1 MIFNEIL
8 WDSPR
13 TISERLPDILGLVL
27 SFTNYIIPTEK
38 IQKFFFKTSQEV
50 VSEIE
55 YDNMRKN
62 FIFVKIEI
70 LVFF

>member
-8 WDSPR
+8 WDEPR
-13 TISERLPDILGLVL
+13 KISERLPDILGLAIG
-27 SFTNYIIPTEK
+27 FANYISPNEK
-38 IQKFFFKTSQEV
+38 IQKIFWKTNQEV

-62 FIFVKIEI
+62 FIFVS
-70 LVFF
+70 

>member
-8 WDSPR
+8 WQNTR
-13 TISERLPDILGLVL
+13 ELSERMPDILGLAI
-27 SFTNYIIPTEK
+27 SFGNYVIPSDK
-38 IQKFFFKTSQEV
+38 IHKFFWRSDSDI

-62 FIFVKIEI
+62 FLFVK
-70 LVFF
+70 